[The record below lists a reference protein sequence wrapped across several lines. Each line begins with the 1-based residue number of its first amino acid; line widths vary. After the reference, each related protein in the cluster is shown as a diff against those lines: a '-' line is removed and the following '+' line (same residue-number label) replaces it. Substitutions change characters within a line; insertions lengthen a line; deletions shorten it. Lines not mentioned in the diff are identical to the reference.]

1 MKQREEKKI
10 LSKEDRKKVQY
21 DLSSCR
27 IHSVDGALIDV
38 NETEARI
45 LFFNAPLLDAPG
57 DSIVCQCPIEI
68 RMNKTVLLDLVEDLT
83 IKTVAALM
91 ESKIQETEKY
101 PKRRPPEEMFA

>member
-1 MKQREEKKI
+1 MKQGDEKKNLRKEEEKKI
-10 LSKEDRKKVQY
+10 QY
-21 DLSSCR
+21 DVSNCR

-45 LFFNAPLLDAPG
+45 LFFNAPPLDTHG
-57 DSIVCQCPIEI
+57 GSMVCQCPIEI

-91 ESKIQETEKY
+91 ESKLKETENY
-101 PKRRPPEEMFA
+101 PKRRPPEGMFA